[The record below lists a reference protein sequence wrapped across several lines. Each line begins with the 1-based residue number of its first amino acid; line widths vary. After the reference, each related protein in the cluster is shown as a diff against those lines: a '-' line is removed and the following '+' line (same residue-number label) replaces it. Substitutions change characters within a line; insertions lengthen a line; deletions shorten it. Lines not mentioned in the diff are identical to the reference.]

1 MDADDRL
8 RALWLGQSLPALEPA
23 QLLAQVRRYQWRLR
37 LKRALELA
45 ITLAAL
51 LWFAL
56 VPLWRAYTPV
66 EWLQLPFF
74 GVFLPVVWSIN
85 LRRRH
90 TWQLAS
96 ESSRVYAGLRL
107 VQLRDSLRELRL
119 ADGGALALLT
129 YAVAVQT
136 LTALRGH
143 DAWFDAATALVV
155 ASLLWTLVG
164 RLYVNAARAR
174 CHREYRNLRRLR
186 R

>member
-8 RALWLGQSLPALEPA
+8 RALWQGQSLPVLAPT
-23 QLLAQVRRYQWRLR
+23 QLLAQMRRYQWRLR
-37 LKRALELA
+37 LRRALELA

-56 VPLWRAYTPV
+56 VPLWRAYTPL

-74 GVFLPVVWSIN
+74 SVFLPVVWSIN

-90 TWQLAS
+90 NWPLAN
-96 ESSRVYAGLRL
+96 ENSRVYAGLRL
-107 VQLRDSLRELRL
+107 AQLRNSLRELRL
-119 ADGGALALLT
+119 ADSGALALLI

-136 LTALRGH
+136 LTALRGR
-143 DAWFDAATALVV
+143 DAWFDAATTLVV
-155 ASLLWTLVG
+155 AALLWALAS
-164 RLYVNAARAR
+164 RLYVKAVRAR